1 MGVDVELQ
9 VPVTIILIPLSIL
22 FVLWWI
28 SGTSKR
34 FFEWLTTAGEQ
45 WSEKASETHLVQEQ
59 VYKEEQV
66 IQAGL
71 APYNR
76 LDPDIMLYKEGELA
90 VEDMPIYQGVTAS
103 GVRISQYG
111 TYGMTETKQ
120 VIGL

>member
-28 SGTSKR
+28 SGAAKR
-34 FFEWLTTAGEQ
+34 FWEGFDISFAEWTTKA
-45 WSEKASETHLVQEQ
+45 EKTHYTQEQ
-59 VYKEEQV
+59 EMDIMNVE
-66 IQAGL
+66 QAGL
-71 APYNR
+71 QPLEATSR
-76 LDPDIMLYKEGELA
+76 LNEG
-90 VEDMPIYQGVTAS
+90 ITSS
-103 GVRISQYG
+103 GIRISQYG